1 MIYKTLLLSI
11 NPNFEYQKR
20 MGKWYR
26 RPIKSSKK
34 WTEPNAD
41 GIQAL
46 ENAYGSQPALFFYSK
61 GFLGFSLVAIG
72 LLGYLG
78 YKKFSK
84 I

>member
-1 MIYKTLLLSI
+1 MIYKTLYLPS

-34 WTEPNAD
+34 WTSPNAD

-46 ENAYGSQPALFFYSK
+46 ENAYSGEPALFFYTK
-61 GFLGFSLVAIG
+61 GFLGFSVVAIS

-78 YKKFSK
+78 YKKLRK